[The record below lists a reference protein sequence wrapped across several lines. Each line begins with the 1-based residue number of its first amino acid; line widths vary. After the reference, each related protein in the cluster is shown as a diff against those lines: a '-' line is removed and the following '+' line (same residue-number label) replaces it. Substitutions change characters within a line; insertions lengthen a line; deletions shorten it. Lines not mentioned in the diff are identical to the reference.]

1 MAAKIRKGDL
11 VQVISGPG
19 SGQDGQPAKR
29 GRVLEVFP
37 DSGKVLVEGVNV
49 VTKNRREAR
58 NKAGQVTGGRT
69 TQEAA
74 IPASRVALVDPATDK
89 PTRVGFNT
97 NEKGEKVRVA
107 RTKGTGTV
115 LDN

>member
-19 SGQDGQPAKR
+19 SGQDGEPAKR
-29 GRVLEVFP
+29 GRVLEVLP
-37 DSGKVLVEGVNV
+37 DGGKILVEGVNV
-49 VTKNRREAR
+49 VTQHRREQR
-58 NKAGQVTGGRT
+58 NKAGQVSGGRT
-69 TQEAA
+69 TMEAP
-74 IPASRVALVDPATDK
+74 IPACRVALVDPATDK
-89 PTRVGFNT
+89 PTRVGFAT